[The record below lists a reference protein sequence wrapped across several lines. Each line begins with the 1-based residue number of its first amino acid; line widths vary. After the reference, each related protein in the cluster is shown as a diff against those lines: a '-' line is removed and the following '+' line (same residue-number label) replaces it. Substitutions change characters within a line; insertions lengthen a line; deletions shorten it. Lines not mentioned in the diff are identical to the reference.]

1 MAANIR
7 TLFWAILVLSCFS
20 NVLPWGI
27 IQLPMCSESEM
38 HVTASIRSR
47 IYKEITKYLPRSPS
61 YSCDLEESAAIVII
75 RRITSHEEDGEEE
88 LSHRGPWRPSFIE
101 DVIHWW
107 SPILKS
113 MERVKSVGCFY
124 RAIKEEVKT
133 GELSCAFEF
142 KKSSWW

>member
-88 LSHRGPWRPSFIE
+88 LSHRGLFPMVS
-101 DVIHWW
+101 
-107 SPILKS
+107 SPRRES
-113 MERVKSVGCFY
+113 
-124 RAIKEEVKT
+124 AIVFAAH
-133 GELSCAFEF
+133 GAPAS
-142 KKSSWW
+142 